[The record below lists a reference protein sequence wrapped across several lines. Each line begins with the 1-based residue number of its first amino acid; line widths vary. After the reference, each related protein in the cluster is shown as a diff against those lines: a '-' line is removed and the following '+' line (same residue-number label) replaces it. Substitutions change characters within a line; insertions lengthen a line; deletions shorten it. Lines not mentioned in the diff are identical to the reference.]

1 MKLLIRFLFFII
13 GLFIMTFGVC
23 MTIEVA
29 DIGVGAW
36 DALNVALTERVG
48 LSVGKWVMI
57 DGAVLMIVVSLLL
70 KRRPDVLSLLTIIVI
85 GTLVDF
91 WLNTI
96 FNLFAVDLLF
106 AKLAMLLI
114 GILIIG
120 FGASIYL
127 QAKFPQSPIDNFML
141 AIKERFR
148 VNLMVAKTIGE
159 ITALIPAFFLNGPI
173 SYGTIIITFAVGPAI
188 QLFFPSFKKLMQ
200 KLQAKDLKFTKVN
213 G

>member
-13 GLFIMTFGVC
+13 GLIIMTFGVC

-96 FNLFAVDLLF
+96 FDLFAVDVLF
-106 AKLAMLLI
+106 AKLAMLMI

-188 QLFFPSFKKLMQ
+188 QLFFPSFEKLMQ
-200 KLQAKDLKFTKVN
+200 KLQAKDFKFTKVN

>member
-1 MKLLIRFLFFII
+1 MKFFIRFLFFII

-23 MTIEVA
+23 MTIKVA

-36 DALNVALTERVG
+36 DALNVALTEKVG
-48 LSVGKWVMI
+48 LSVGKWVML
-57 DGAVLMIVVSLLL
+57 DGVVLMFLVSILL
-70 KRRPDVLSLLTIIVI
+70 KKRPDVFSLLTIVVI

-91 WLNTI
+91 WLGTV
-96 FNLFAVDLLF
+96 FELFSVNFLL

-141 AIKERFR
+141 AIRERFR
-148 VNLMVAKTIGE
+148 VNLMLAKTIGE

-188 QLFFPSFKKLMQ
+188 QLFYPFFEKLMQ
-200 KLQAKDLKFTKVN
+200 RLQAKDLKFNKVN

>member
-1 MKLLIRFLFFII
+1 MKFFIRFLFFII

-23 MTIEVA
+23 MTIKVA

-36 DALNVALTERVG
+36 DALNVALTEKVG
-48 LSVGKWVMI
+48 LSVGKWVML
-57 DGAVLMIVVSLLL
+57 DGVVLMFLVSILL
-70 KRRPDVLSLLTIIVI
+70 KKRPDVLSLLTIVVI

-91 WLNTI
+91 WLGT
-96 FNLFAVDLLF
+96 FLELFSVNLLI

-127 QAKFPQSPIDNFML
+127 QARFPQSPIDNFML

-148 VNLMVAKTIGE
+148 VNLMLAKTIGE

-188 QLFFPSFKKLMQ
+188 QLFFPFFEKLMQ
-200 KLQAKDLKFTKVN
+200 RLQAKDLKFTKVN

>member
-1 MKLLIRFLFFII
+1 MKFTIRLLFFII
-13 GLFIMTFGVC
+13 GLAIMTFGVC
-23 MTIEVA
+23 MTIKVA

-57 DGAVLMIVVSLLL
+57 DGVILVLVNALLV
-70 KRRPDVLSLLTIIVI
+70 KRRPDILSLLTIIVI
-85 GTLVDF
+85 GLLVDF
-91 WLNTI
+91 WLDTV
-96 FNLFAVDLLF
+96 FNLFDVEQLL
-106 AKLAMLLI
+106 AKLAMLLV

-148 VNLMVAKTIGE
+148 VNLMLAKTIGE

-173 SYGTIIITFAVGPAI
+173 SYGTIIITFTVGPAI
-188 QLFFPSFKKLMQ
+188 QLFFPSFEKFMQ
-200 KLQAKDLKFTKVN
+200 RLQTKFS
-213 G
+213 

>member
-1 MKLLIRFLFFII
+1 MKLLIRFLFFIF

-36 DALNVALTERVG
+36 DALNVALTERAG

-70 KRRPDVLSLLTIIVI
+70 KKRPDILSLLTIIVI

-96 FNLFAVDLLF
+96 FDLFAVDLLF

-188 QLFFPSFKKLMQ
+188 QLFFPYFEKLMQ

>member
-23 MTIEVA
+23 MTIKVA

-96 FNLFAVDLLF
+96 FDLFSVDLLF

-127 QAKFPQSPIDNFML
+127 QAKFPQSPIDSFML

-188 QLFFPSFKKLMQ
+188 QLFFPSFDKLMQ

>member
-1 MKLLIRFLFFII
+1 MKLLIRFLFFIL
-13 GLFIMTFGVC
+13 GLSIMTFGVC

-29 DIGVGAW
+29 DLGVGAW
-36 DALNVALTERVG
+36 DALNISLTEKLG

-57 DGAVLMIVVSLLL
+57 DGAVLVIVVSLLL
-70 KRRPDVLSLLTIIVI
+70 KKRPDLLSLLTIIII
-85 GTLVDF
+85 GSLVDF
-91 WLNTI
+91 WLGTV
-96 FNLFAVDLLF
+96 FELFQVNQF
-106 AKLAMLLI
+106 IGKIGMLLL

-120 FGASIYL
+120 FGASIYI

-173 SYGTIIITFAVGPAI
+173 SYGTIIITFTVGPAI
-188 QLFFPSFKKLMQ
+188 QLFFPFFEKLMVR
-200 KLQAKDLKFTKVN
+200 LQAKY
-213 G
+213 